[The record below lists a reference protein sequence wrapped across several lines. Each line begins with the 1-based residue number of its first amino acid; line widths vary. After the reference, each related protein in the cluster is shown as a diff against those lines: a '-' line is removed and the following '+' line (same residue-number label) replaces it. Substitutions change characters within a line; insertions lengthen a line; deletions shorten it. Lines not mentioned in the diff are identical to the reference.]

1 MSIKY
6 TEDHEWV
13 KVDGDIAIVGITE
26 HAQDALGD
34 VVFVELPEVGKTL
47 AQKDVAGVVESVK
60 AAADVY
66 MPVSGEVVDV
76 NQALADE
83 PSLANSDP
91 MGAGWFFKVKLSDA
105 SQLDALMDEAAYK
118 AFAAC
123 PCAATAPRK
132 AHRPAVNGSAVRPA
146 LCLPGAP
153 SHVPRPHPRQPGE
166 PRRIHRSPH
175 RHHA

>member
-1 MSIKY
+1 MTVKY
-6 TEDHEWV
+6 SEDHEWI
-13 KVDGDIAIVGITE
+13 KVEGDIATVGITE

-34 VVFVELPEVGKTL
+34 VVFVELPEVGKTY
-47 AQKDVAGVVESVK
+47 AQKDTAGVVESVK

-66 MPVSGEVVDV
+66 MPVSGEIVEI

-118 AFAAC
+118 AFAA
-123 PCAATAPRK
+123 
-132 AHRPAVNGSAVRPA
+132 
-146 LCLPGAP
+146 
-153 SHVPRPHPRQPGE
+153 
-166 PRRIHRSPH
+166 
-175 RHHA
+175 